1 MSVVSPNPTERKQD
15 ERSNRRDGLSQTSR
29 IDGASMSANP
39 GGFTSLQMKARGDST
54 EGQKTRIKKHRKG
67 KNGDNSRSSSAA
79 KRPLNTGPRE
89 SSKTQ
94 RTVKNDTGS
103 SSRAKDMR
111 QMVSTLRADVD
122 NARNQFAGIPSCSAS
137 VEEGYMNLLF
147 FEIYWDK
154 YNDENPSCGMQKYVL
169 SKLTAED
176 ESSKICNQQGLF
188 AVGFGMLQAKMSA
201 VEKKCDVLIKGQEKI
216 ARMFSEA
223 HNGPADVL
231 SNHKNNPETTSNSSN
246 LKVESRAVVTK
257 WMKSNLLA
265 SPMGI
270 FTTSNRNVTLGV
282 PPFVGEIINDTRR
295 PLVLSDGQPTQQ
307 KIIFLASTNLN
318 SAKRVTLAT
327 ASQYTANVLA
337 RPYARDFQ
345 GMSSHF
351 ESIFLCVTTYP
362 DEDSYNAAMV
372 ANECDTRSIT
382 EEQMKKIL
390 HQVLICIEQVR
401 GGLNLKALPNAL
413 TDSSSISS
421 ICVFLHETLKVDVDG
436 VCACFF
442 YIVMHYFNT
451 ALRLFKTLSFLNSAA
466 VRTVYYFLMLK
477 VTEYF
482 ENAPGTGD
490 QLFKHSPGASPEDI
504 TANMTKF
511 KEEAHRAYSHYR
523 HVAIK
528 SDQKSAIESLEQ
540 RFFRHT
546 YVGEDEDDDGS
557 DEGSDDG
564 SGSENDDDNG
574 LSDL

>member
-15 ERSNRRDGLSQTSR
+15 ERSNRRHGLSQTSR

-39 GGFTSLQMKARGDST
+39 GGFTSLQMKARADST
-54 EGQKTRIKKHRKG
+54 EGQKTRIKKHKKG
-67 KNGDNSRSSSAA
+67 KNGDNSKSSSAA
-79 KRPLNTGPRE
+79 KRALNTGPRE

-103 SSRAKDMR
+103 SSRAKDMKQANVSR
-111 QMVSTLRADVD
+111 CHVNQETNEWWPHRKTLYNKLFFIYALAVLLQMVATLRADVD

-147 FEIYWDK
+147 FEKFWDK

-318 SAKRVTLAT
+318 TAKRVTLAT

-390 HQVLICIEQVR
+390 HQVLIWYVPI
-401 GGLNLKALPNAL
+401 
-413 TDSSSISS
+413 
-421 ICVFLHETLKVDVDG
+421 
-436 VCACFF
+436 
-442 YIVMHYFNT
+442 
-451 ALRLFKTLSFLNSAA
+451 
-466 VRTVYYFLMLK
+466 YFLSC
-477 VTEYF
+477 
-482 ENAPGTGD
+482 
-490 QLFKHSPGASPEDI
+490 HI
-504 TANMTKF
+504 
-511 KEEAHRAYSHYR
+511 
-523 HVAIK
+523 
-528 SDQKSAIESLEQ
+528 
-540 RFFRHT
+540 
-546 YVGEDEDDDGS
+546 
-557 DEGSDDG
+557 
-564 SGSENDDDNG
+564 
-574 LSDL
+574 